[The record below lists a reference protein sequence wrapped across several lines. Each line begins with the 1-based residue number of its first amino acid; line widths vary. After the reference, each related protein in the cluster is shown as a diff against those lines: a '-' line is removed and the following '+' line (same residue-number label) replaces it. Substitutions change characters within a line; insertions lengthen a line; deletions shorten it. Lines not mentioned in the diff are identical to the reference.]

1 MLANFT
7 WFSFWFIGHILLVI
21 VAFGPT
27 FTFPGIAAM
36 AQKDPGHAVAYIR
49 VIDFI
54 EKRMT
59 IPLAILVPLFGVGL
73 IYSGHVDLWSS
84 GWLIAS
90 IIIYIFAFFF
100 ALLVQ
105 SPNSTKMLHA
115 MQQMPA
121 GPPPPSGPPPPEI
134 VALGKKLQFGGMYL
148 TVSIVT
154 LVILMIGGAQG
165 WLG

>member
-1 MLANFT
+1 MGAIAGAVLRWQA
-7 WFSFWFIGHILLVI
+7 
-21 VAFGPT
+21 
-27 FTFPGIAAM
+27 FPGVTANSTT
-36 AQKDPGHAVAYIR
+36 AVLSQHPRLDVAG
-49 VIDFI
+49 FI